1 MENFLCDDLPNR
13 QRDILKGQTALVA
26 GASSGIGQGLTNT
39 LLRRWCAC
47 GFEFFIQWKGCKWS

>member
-47 GFEFFIQWKGCKWS
+47 GFEFFIQ